1 MYKITS
7 LNNEGLGI
15 TRVDNK
21 VVFVPY
27 SAIGDVIDLKI
38 IEDKRNYSIGE
49 ITDIK
54 EKSNSRREASCP
66 YYYICGGCNLMHIKY
81 KNQLEFKKEKVIN
94 NLKHIS
100 NIEIKDI
107 SIESDNEYNYRNH
120 IILRVD
126 KNRIGFY
133 KSHSNEI
140 VDIKYCL
147 ISNEII
153 NIKIDEIRDFLNK
166 YKDNNINKISI
177 KAFNGVLINI
187 VSDDFTLMDEFI
199 KYVKVDSLYINNELV
214 YKNKSIK
221 FKFDKFNFM
230 VSNNSFFQKNTDMA
244 LKLYYYIKEN
254 IDDNSKILDL
264 YSGIGSIGIFVADKC
279 KSVLGVEIIE
289 SAVDNAKENSKINNI
304 NNIEFICGKVEDNLD
319 NIKDIDTIIVDPP
332 RVGLN
337 KKAIENI
344 NKINPKK
351 IIYVSCNSTTLARD
365 INYLNYEIKSIKLF
379 DLFPNTHHVEIVV
392 VLKRKTI

>member
-244 LKLYYYIKEN
+244 LKLYNYIKEN

-379 DLFPNTHHVEIVV
+379 DLFPNTHHCESVV
-392 VLKRKTI
+392 VLERK